1 MNQWL
6 SEQNAQGAIL
16 EAPAAASTGYLE
28 SRSFTHVPKVPP
40 LTIVLDLADAA
51 ADMVA
56 SAEGLSSEQAEA
68 EASVFVESSAPAG
81 MPTRSEARSEEET
94 DFKVSKDLETDSK
107 IRADDDEYEDDSGTA
122 WTDDPLHSRH
132 TRRVKTVLMDKSR

>member
-56 SAEGLSSEQAEA
+56 SAEGLS
-68 EASVFVESSAPAG
+68 
-81 MPTRSEARSEEET
+81 
-94 DFKVSKDLETDSK
+94 
-107 IRADDDEYEDDSGTA
+107 AD
-122 WTDDPLHSRH
+122 
-132 TRRVKTVLMDKSR
+132 